1 MPRGPLVVALVV
13 VIRVVVVAVSVVG
26 MVVVGVIG
34 VAVVTI
40 VVVVVVLVVVV
51 VIVVGRQSVP
61 FVLASLSVPPPQP
74 RPTMRQKG
82 VPRRGEIA
90 GTALSLS

>member
-61 FVLASLSVPPPQP
+61 FVLASLSVPPPS
-74 RPTMRQKG
+74 RG
-82 VPRRGEIA
+82 RRCDRRVFLA
-90 GTALSLS
+90 AAKSQAPP